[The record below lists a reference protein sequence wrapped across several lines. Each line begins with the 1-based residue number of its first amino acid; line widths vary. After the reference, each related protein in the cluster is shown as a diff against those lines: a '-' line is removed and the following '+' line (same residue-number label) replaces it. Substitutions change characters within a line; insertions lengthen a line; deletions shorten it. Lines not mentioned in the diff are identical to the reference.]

1 MGFIDDGKLDS
12 FMFRLFDSNN
22 DGHID
27 FKEFWMAMYVMTKGT
42 KEQKLKQ
49 VNHLNIERPK
59 KFLLH
64 FSRYFNFTTS
74 TMIKKCPKMN

>member
-1 MGFIDDGKLDS
+1 MFKSIFQELLGFIDDGKLDS

-27 FKEFWMAMYVMTKGT
+27 FKEFWMAMYVMSKGT

-49 VNHLNIERPK
+49 VNNLNIK
-59 KFLLH
+59 DQKGSYYISSG
-64 FSRYFNFTTS
+64 FSTLRRQQ
-74 TMIKKCPKMN
+74 